1 MEKPVLRGL
10 DKSIPE
16 CSARSDPKSGLKGR
30 FSAAPQSRSSRDE
43 SVKLIKAYSVG
54 ITTEPLTP
62 DNTSL
67 PRLWPLIDYNEAPQA
82 VTQDSLLMLIMDR
95 SVLISVKRLFVIYP
109 ETSGGFKPLPSR
121 RF

>member
-62 DNTSL
+62 DKTHHSL
-67 PRLWPLIDYNEAPQA
+67 RLWPLIDYNEAPQA

-95 SVLISVKRLFVIYP
+95 SVLISVKRLFVI
-109 ETSGGFKPLPSR
+109 
-121 RF
+121 